1 MFLRFIDVRKSYGAD
16 AVAVERVSFD
26 VPRGQFCVVLGSSG
40 AGKSTLLRLVN
51 GMVEPT
57 GGTVE
62 FDGITVKR
70 QSLSEIQPRIGMV
83 HQQFNL
89 VPRLSVLNNVLA
101 GALPRV
107 SNIRAL
113 LGLFPEPLRRR
124 ACRLLAEVGLGEEHL
139 YRRAAN
145 LSGGQQQRVAIA
157 RAFILEPR
165 LVLADEPV
173 ASLDPETSRVILQ
186 LLRDES
192 RQHNSTVLCS
202 LHQVELAIEFADR
215 IVGMSQGRVVFDG
228 TPPEFDESARN
239 ALYSGNAGPPREG
252 ELGAEHDHDGAATAV
267 EPIASQRE
275 ATE

>member
-1 MFLRFIDVRKSYGAD
+1 MFLRFIDVRKAYSAD

-51 GMVEPT
+51 GMIAPT
-57 GGTVE
+57 EGVVE
-62 FDGITVKR
+62 FDGLGVKR
-70 QSLSEIQPRIGMV
+70 QTLSKIQPQIGMV

-89 VPRLSVLNNVLA
+89 VPRLTVLNNVLA

-107 SNIRAL
+107 SNLRAL

-157 RAFILEPR
+157 RAFILEPK

-173 ASLDPETSRVILQ
+173 ASLDPETSRVILG
-186 LLRDES
+186 LLRDAS
-192 RQHNSTVLCS
+192 RQHGSTVVCS
-202 LHQVELAIEFADR
+202 LHQVELAVEFADR

-228 TPPEFDESARN
+228 PPAEFHESARR
-239 ALYSGNAGPPREG
+239 ALYSGES
-252 ELGAEHDHDGAATAV
+252 
-267 EPIASQRE
+267 ASQIDDNRDAPLGSSAGNSE
-275 ATE
+275 TKA

>member
-1 MFLRFIDVRKSYGAD
+1 MFLRFIDVRKTFAAG
-16 AVAVERVSFD
+16 AVAVDRVSFD

-57 GGTVE
+57 EGTVE
-62 FDGITVKR
+62 FDGLTVQRK
-70 QSLSEIQPRIGMV
+70 SLRRVQPRIGMV

-101 GALPRV
+101 GALPTI
-107 SNIRAL
+107 SNTRAL

-124 ACRLLAEVGLGEEHL
+124 ACHLLAEVGLGEEHL

-173 ASLDPETSRVILQ
+173 ASLDPEISRVILK
-186 LLRDES
+186 LLQDES
-192 RQHNSTVLCS
+192 RQHHATVLCS
-202 LHQVELAIEFADR
+202 LHQVELAVEFADR

-228 TPPEFDESARN
+228 PPAEFDENARR
-239 ALYSGNAGPPREG
+239 ALYGSESGPG
-252 ELGAEHDHDGAATAV
+252 E
-267 EPIASQRE
+267 
-275 ATE
+275 

>member
-1 MFLRFIDVRKSYGAD
+1 MFLRFIDVRKSFAED
-16 AVAVERVSFD
+16 AVAVDGVSFD

-51 GMVEPT
+51 GMLEPSQ
-57 GGTVE
+57 GRVE
-62 FDGITVKR
+62 FDGVTVQR
-70 QSLSEIQPRIGMV
+70 RVLAQVQPCIGMV

-101 GALPRV
+101 GALPKI
-107 SNIRAL
+107 STLAAL
-113 LGLFPEPLRRR
+113 CGLFPIDLRRR

-157 RAFILEPR
+157 RAFILEPQ

-192 RQHNSTVLCS
+192 RQHQSTVLCS
-202 LHQVELAIEFADR
+202 LHQVELAVEFADR
-215 IVGMSQGRVVFDG
+215 IVGMRHGRIVFDG
-228 TPPEFDESARN
+228 PAEEFDEAARRS
-239 ALYSGNAGPPREG
+239 LYGLRVPRGGDAPGEPHEQAPPEASSP
-252 ELGAEHDHDGAATAV
+252 ESDPAE
-267 EPIASQRE
+267 
-275 ATE
+275 

>member
-1 MFLRFIDVRKSYGAD
+1 MFLRFIDVRKTFAAG

-40 AGKSTLLRLVN
+40 AGKSTLLHLVN

-57 GGTVE
+57 AGAVE
-62 FDGITVKR
+62 FDGLTVRRK
-70 QSLSEIQPRIGMV
+70 SLAQIQPRIGMV

-101 GALPRV
+101 GALPKI
-107 SNIRAL
+107 SNVRAL

-192 RQHNSTVLCS
+192 RQHHSTVLCS
-202 LHQVELAIEFADR
+202 LHQVELAVEFADR
-215 IVGMSQGRVVFDG
+215 IVGMSLGRVVFDG
-228 TPPEFDESARN
+228 PPKDFDEAARR
-239 ALYSGNAGPPREG
+239 ALYTNETKSPRDGNDEPLAGP
-252 ELGAEHDHDGAATAV
+252 TSS
-267 EPIASQRE
+267 EPE
-275 ATE
+275 AKV

>member
-1 MFLRFIDVRKSYGAD
+1 MFLRFIDVRKTFAAD
-16 AVAVERVSFD
+16 AVAVDGVSFD

-51 GMVEPT
+51 GMIEPT
-57 GGTVE
+57 DGAVE
-62 FDGITVKR
+62 FDGLAVKR
-70 QSLSEIQPRIGMV
+70 KSLPRIQPRIGMV

-101 GALPRV
+101 GALPKI
-107 SNIRAL
+107 SNVRAL
-113 LGLFPEPLRRR
+113 LGVFPEPLRRR

-157 RAFILEPR
+157 RAFILEPS

-192 RQHNSTVLCS
+192 RRHDSTVLCS
-202 LHQVELAIEFADR
+202 LHQVELAAEFADR

-228 TPPEFDESARN
+228 PPGEFNEAARRALYGSDAAPPSDTDSETSTPPTS
-239 ALYSGNAGPPREG
+239 S
-252 ELGAEHDHDGAATAV
+252 
-267 EPIASQRE
+267 EPETIG
-275 ATE
+275 

>member
-1 MFLRFIDVRKSYGAD
+1 MFLRFTDVRKVFAAG
-16 AVAVERVSFD
+16 AVAVDRVSFD

-57 GGTVE
+57 EGTVE
-62 FDGITVKR
+62 FDGLTVDRK
-70 QSLSEIQPRIGMV
+70 SLPKIQPRIGMV

-101 GALPRV
+101 GALPSI
-107 SNIRAL
+107 SNLRAL
-113 LGLFPEPLRRR
+113 LGLFPEALRRR
-124 ACRLLAEVGLGEEHL
+124 ACWLLSEVGLDEEHL
-139 YRRAAN
+139 YRKAAN

-157 RAFILEPR
+157 RAFILEPQ

-173 ASLDPETSRVILQ
+173 ASLDPEISRVILR

-192 RQHNSTVLCS
+192 RKHDSTVLCS
-202 LHQVELAIEFADR
+202 LHQVELAVEFADR

-228 TPPEFDESARN
+228 LPADFDEAARL
-239 ALYSGNAGPPREG
+239 ALYNNE
-252 ELGAEHDHDGAATAV
+252 T
-267 EPIASQRE
+267 
-275 ATE
+275 